1 MVRGLEEQAYCSQA
15 PWQRQASIIILSRR
29 TPNALNIGCNWL
41 GSGTKPASMAAHSD
55 TSMPLK
61 RAASSKEPL
70 NNAELQVAYLRF

>member
-1 MVRGLEEQAYCSQA
+1 
-15 PWQRQASIIILSRR
+15 
-29 TPNALNIGCNWL
+29 
-41 GSGTKPASMAAHSD
+41 MAAHSD